1 MNVAVIGAGKM
12 GLPIACQ
19 LASRGAVVQ
28 ACDVNE
34 QLVATL
40 NRGECPFDE
49 PGLASLLQQ
58 AVAEGRITATTDTP
72 RAVATSDVVIVIV
85 PVLLTANRQADL
97 RHIHVVARQIGK
109 SLRQGS
115 LVIFETTLPVG
126 TTRSLLPLLESGGRC
141 AGVDFDL
148 VFSPERVKS
157 RFVIKY
163 LTETPKVI
171 GGLSPEAAAR
181 ATAFYRE
188 YLGAPVLDVGSLEA
202 AELVKLAGMVYR
214 DVNIALANEIARYA
228 DALGVEFGPIAA
240 AANTDG
246 EAALLTPGIGVGGH
260 CTPVYPYF
268 FIQDAAERGLQPQLT
283 ELGRR
288 INDEQPKQT
297 IARLEAIWQP
307 VAGQRI
313 MILGLGF
320 RPEVKE
326 HTCSP
331 AFQIRDALVERGAHV
346 ELCDPLYSPEEIRSH
361 GFEPGQLDYGPAPDA
376 IILATI
382 HRAFLQLNFHLLAS
396 NGLKAVVDGRNA
408 WDPLE
413 LKQCSIKYLGI
424 GTQAISRSAKAERI
438 GVDGIPITKPVLDER
453 EAEAIRRVILKG
465 WVTQGPEVAR
475 FEREFA
481 NSVSAPY
488 ACAVSSCTT
497 ALHLALLAVGVGG
510 GDEVVTVSHSFIATA
525 NAIRYCGATPVFV
538 DIEGDTYNID
548 PMLVQAAI
556 TDRTKAILCVHQMGM
571 PCDLAQIIPL
581 AARLEIPVIED
592 AACAIGSQ
600 VLCNGQW
607 ESIGRPHGDIAC
619 FSFHPRKVI
628 TTGDGGMIT
637 TSNEAFAEKFRLWRQ
652 HGMSVPD
659 TARHGAKTV
668 IFESYPELGYNY
680 RMTDLQAAIGREQLN
695 RLPEVVS
702 RRRELAAAYHTLLRD
717 IPSLRLPVEPKWA
730 RSNWQ
735 SYCIRLPE
743 HANQKQVM
751 QALLDDGIATRRG
764 VMCSHRE
771 LAYARNSWTA
781 FGALTESERAQD
793 HCILLPLYHQLTPQ
807 EQEFVVER
815 LRVALETVCQA
826 RDYVHDAL
834 SKYASF

>member
-19 LASRGAVVQ
+19 LASRGAIVQ

-72 RAVATSDVVIVIV
+72 QAVAKSDVVIVIV
-85 PVLLTANRQADL
+85 PVLLTTTRQADL
-97 RHIHVVARQIGK
+97 RHIHVVARQVGQ

-115 LVIFETTLPVG
+115 LIIFETTLPVG
-126 TTRSLLPLLESGGRC
+126 STRSLLPLLESGGRC
-141 AGVDFDL
+141 AGVDFDV

-163 LTETPKVI
+163 LAETPKVV

-188 YLGAPVLDVGSLEA
+188 YLGAPVMDVGSLEA

-260 CTPVYPYF
+260 CTPVYPHF
-268 FIQDAAERGLQPQLT
+268 FIQDAVRRGLQPQLT

-307 VAGQRI
+307 VAGRRI

-331 AFQIRDALVERGAHV
+331 AFQIRDALVERGARV
-346 ELCDPLYSPEEIRSH
+346 VLCDPLYSPEEIRSY
-361 GFEPGQLDYGPAPDA
+361 GFEPGQLDHRPAPDA
-376 IILATI
+376 IVLATA
-382 HRAFLQLNFHLLAS
+382 HRVFRQLNFEILAA
-396 NGLKAVVDGRNA
+396 NGLKAAVDGRNA
-408 WDPLE
+408 WDPLA
-413 LKQCSIKYLGI
+413 LKQCGIKYLGI
-424 GTQAISRSAKAERI
+424 GTQGISRNAKSESI
-438 GVDGIPITKPVLDER
+438 KVDGIPITKPVLDER
-453 EAEAIRRVILKG
+453 EAEAVRRVILRG
-465 WVTQGPEVAR
+465 WVSQGSEVAR

-481 NSVSAPY
+481 SYVGAPH

-497 ALHLALLAVGVGG
+497 ALHLALLAVGVGA
-510 GDEVVTVSHSFIATA
+510 GDEVITVSHSFIATA

-538 DIEGDTYNID
+538 DIEADTYNID
-548 PMLVQAAI
+548 PLLVQAAI

-571 PCDLAQIIPL
+571 PCDLAQIIAL
-581 AARLEIPVIED
+581 AEPLEIPVIED
-592 AACAIGSQ
+592 AACAIGSEI
-600 VLCNGQW
+600 LWNGQW

-637 TSNEAFAEKFRLWRQ
+637 TRNQEFADKFRLWRQ

-702 RRRELAAAYHTLLRD
+702 RRRELAAAYHTLFSD
-717 IPSLRLPVEPKWA
+717 IPNLRIPVEARWA

-735 SYCIRLPE
+735 SFCVRLPE
-743 HANQKQVM
+743 AIDQRQVM
-751 QALLDDGIATRRG
+751 QSLLNDGIATRRG
-764 VMCSHRE
+764 IMCSHRE
-771 LAYARNSWTA
+771 LAYPKEAWKSS
-781 FGALTESERAQD
+781 GPLTESERAQD
-793 HCILLPLYHQLTPQ
+793 QCILLPLFHQLTFE
-807 EQEFVVER
+807 EQEFIASR
-815 LRVALETVCQA
+815 LRAALTTVCQG
-826 RDYVHDAL
+826 
-834 SKYASF
+834 